1 MAHYACDCWDAEMLT
16 SYGWIECVG
25 CADRSAFDLSQHS
38 KVKMSTLTFA
48 PNSCIR
54 ILLFLSLFHSTKN
67 SHAKFDG
74 KNVGKCSEN
83 KNNFTKL
90 HNHVVHHVNQKTFF
104 GQAWVRCQVMVFY
117 HI

>member
-1 MAHYACDCWDAEMLT
+1 MDEFLFLNFGGALFPAKVRFRQHMNNEMAHYACDCWDAEMLT

-67 SHAKFDG
+67 SHA
-74 KNVGKCSEN
+74 
-83 KNNFTKL
+83 
-90 HNHVVHHVNQKTFF
+90 
-104 GQAWVRCQVMVFY
+104 
-117 HI
+117 